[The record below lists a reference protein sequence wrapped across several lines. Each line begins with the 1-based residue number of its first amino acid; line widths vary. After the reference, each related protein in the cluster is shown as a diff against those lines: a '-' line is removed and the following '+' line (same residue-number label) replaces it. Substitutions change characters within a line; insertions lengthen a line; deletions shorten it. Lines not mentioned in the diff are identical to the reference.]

1 MTTTYIF
8 QDDSGVARLEG
19 TLIPDPAGTFA
30 PIADPTF
37 TGTVTAVNLV
47 TTGTTALGNAGTDTL
62 AFYGHAGATQ
72 QAVTGAL
79 STVADAPAKAVLTS
93 IIAALV
99 ASGLVTSGTT

>member
-1 MTTTYIF
+1 MTEVTLTEDNGNVRFEGQISP
-8 QDDSGVARLEG
+8 DIPTADS
-19 TLIPDPAGTFA
+19 PA
-30 PIADPTF
+30 F
-37 TGTVTAVNLV
+37 TGTATFVNIAS
-47 TTGTTALGNAGTDTL
+47 TGTTALGNAGSDTL

-99 ASGLVTSGTT
+99 ASGLVTNGTT